1 MKRLGQLIG
10 GLSGFGCAVG
20 FALLLL
26 SYITEGSGLQMIGL
40 PRELFGDPVSS
51 GSIVVGLV
59 HVVGFAMA
67 SFLCFAVGAAFCAHA
82 IVPESGEHPE
92 GNHEQVIT

>member
-26 SYITEGSGLQMIGL
+26 NYITGGSGLQIIGL
-40 PRELFGDPVSS
+40 PRELLGDPTSP

-59 HVVGFAMA
+59 HVVGFAAA
-67 SFLCFAVGAAFCAHA
+67 SFLCFAVGTAFCAHA
-82 IVPESGEHPE
+82 LVPE
-92 GNHEQVIT
+92 EQVTPEAQS

>member
-26 SYITEGSGLQMIGL
+26 SYVTGGSGLQMIGL
-40 PRELFGDPVSS
+40 PRELLGDPVSS
-51 GSIVVGLV
+51 GSIVVALA

-82 IVPESGEHPE
+82 IVPESGGRPG
-92 GNHEQVIT
+92 GNHK

>member
-1 MKRLGQLIG
+1 MKRFGQLIG

-26 SYITEGSGLQMIGL
+26 SYVTGGSGLQMIGL
-40 PRELFGDPVSS
+40 PRELLGDTISS

-59 HVVGFAMA
+59 HVMGFAIA

-92 GNHEQVIT
+92 GDHE

>member
-10 GLSGFGCAVG
+10 GIMGFGCAVG

-26 SYITEGSGLQMIGL
+26 SYVTGGSGVQIIGL
-40 PRELFGDPVSS
+40 PRELFGDSVSS

-59 HVVGFAMA
+59 HIVGFATA
-67 SFLCFAVGAAFCAHA
+67 SFLCFAVGAVFCAHA
-82 IVPESGEHPE
+82 IVPESREHPE
-92 GNHEQVIT
+92 ANHEQVIT